1 MSFDEVLGQPV
12 AVQILKHALRSKKVH
27 HAYRFE
33 GPDGVGKERAAL
45 ALAQSLVCD
54 APGDGALACGAC
66 SACHRAITF
75 TDQEPH
81 VPHHPDVVLIARGLY
96 SKVLGKPETNGIG
109 VEQIRQVVLNRMGY
123 SPHEGRA
130 LVFIIRAA
138 HEISVR
144 AANALLKT
152 LEEPPASMYFV
163 LLTDTPG
170 AMLDTVRSRT
180 LAVRFGPLPDAVVA
194 QILQAQ
200 GCDPAVAGHA
210 SGSAARALELSNVE
224 VTERRA
230 EFIENVRCALT
241 APDFGSAISGFDLR
255 NKDRH
260 ELRQELGFLA
270 HSFAERARAT
280 ARTNLASAEKAA
292 RRFTLVH
299 DSMRALEAN
308 GSPALTIESL
318 ISRLRRA

>member
-1 MSFDEVLGQPV
+1 MSFDAVLGQPV
-12 AVQILKHALRSKKVH
+12 AVRILKSALKRNQVH

-54 APGDGALACGAC
+54 APGEDALACGAC
-66 SACHRAITF
+66 SACHRAVTF

-81 VPHHPDVVLIARGLY
+81 VPHHPDVVLVGRGLY
-96 SKVLGKPETNGIG
+96 AKVLGKAESNGIG
-109 VEQIRQVVLNRMGY
+109 VEQIRQVILSRMGY
-123 SPHEGRA
+123 SSHEGRA
-130 LVFIIRAA
+130 LVFIVRAA
-138 HEISVR
+138 HEITIR

-152 LEEPPASMYFV
+152 LEEPPRSTYFV
-163 LLTDTPG
+163 LLTDSPG

-180 LAVRFGPLPDAVVA
+180 LAVRFGPLPDSVVA
-194 QILQAQ
+194 QILEAQ
-200 GCDPAVAGHA
+200 GCDPAVARHA

-224 VTERRA
+224 LSERRA
-230 EFIENVRCALT
+230 EFVENVRRALA
-241 APDFGSAISGFDLR
+241 APDFGSAIGGFDLR
-255 NKDRH
+255 SKDRH

-270 HSFAERARAT
+270 HSLAERARVT
-280 ARTNLASAEKAA
+280 VGSDLASTEKAA
-292 RRFTLVH
+292 RRFTAVQ

-318 ISRLRRA
+318 ISSLRRA